1 MTESSTTKTSVSHE
15 AEKRE
20 EVEAEEAPAPARGK
34 RPSVSFSTA
43 ADHVLQVSSADLEDL
58 EAAMMEVEGRMVGC
72 GLMSHPL
79 TACHCSRW
87 DDEGR

>member
-43 ADHVLQVSSADLEDL
+43 ADHVLQVSSADLEGL
-58 EAAMMEVEGRMVGC
+58 EAAMIYIAYMFSLFVFRN
-72 GLMSHPL
+72 L
-79 TACHCSRW
+79 
-87 DDEGR
+87 